1 VEPDPPIEEIERAG
15 QVYQEQGCDG
25 LIGLGGGSAMD
36 SAKATAVR
44 ATQPGILAE
53 YDVGVGG
60 TAKIEAPLPPIICIP
75 TTSGTGSET
84 NHTAIITD
92 KQKRVKFPLISDLIK
107 PKLAVIDP
115 ILCKTMPPVV
125 TADTGLDAL
134 AHCFESYVTR
144 NTAYHPYYEA
154 LALYGVK
161 LIGRS
166 LRRAYSN
173 GEDID
178 ARTDMCM
185 AAALG
190 GIAIDKGL
198 GLGHAIG
205 HVLGAHYHIPHG
217 RSCAMGLLCFVRVNK
232 KVCQEQFL
240 DLARALDGSDDLETA
255 LVKLY
260 AYLDVA
266 TRLRDCGIPREGLE
280 RIAFETTKDV
290 ANLVG
295 NPVTPNEHQ
304 ILELLKEFY

>member
-1 VEPDPPIEEIERAG
+1 
-15 QVYQEQGCDG
+15 
-25 LIGLGGGSAMD
+25 
-36 SAKATAVR
+36 
-44 ATQPGILAE
+44 
-53 YDVGVGG
+53 
-60 TAKIEAPLPPIICIP
+60 PLPPIICIP

-92 KQKRVKFPLISDLIK
+92 KQRRVKFPLISDLIK

-134 AHCFESYVTR
+134 AHCFESYVTK

-166 LRRAYSN
+166 LRTAYSN

-217 RSCAMGLLCFVRVNK
+217 RGCAMGLLCFVRVNK

-260 AYLDVA
+260 GYLDVA
-266 TRLRDCGIPREGLE
+266 TRLRDYGIPREGLE

-304 ILELLKEFY
+304 I